1 MFSRIANFWQH
12 RRLAPLAT
20 AAAVVAV
27 GYAYQASM
35 SQLAAAEAASAAV
48 SMIGKHAVVVGGTS
62 GIGHGIALR
71 LARAGCSVTIVGRSE
86 ARGDAIV
93 ESMATTAAEQKHAF
107 LKLDAFSLKACGTL
121 AEQLGAG
128 DKPLDLLVLSQGMAT
143 VQGHTPVPETGL
155 DQKLTLHVYSR
166 ALLASAL
173 APVLARSADPRVLSV
188 LSAGIHGSY
197 TGSSLELL
205 KGYSIANA
213 ADAAGFYTDI
223 YLEAL
228 SEAHPKVSFLHTA
241 PGFVSTRWG
250 TEMPTPLRWLI
261 RGMQKLGGRS
271 KEACGEYMF
280 KGLYRP
286 EFPSPN
292 PNPNPNPKPNPKPKP
307 NPSPSPNPNPKP

>member
-143 VQGHTPVPETGL
+143 LQGHTPVPETGL

-188 LSAGIHGSY
+188 LSAGVHGSY

-228 SEAHPKVSFLHTA
+228 SEAHPKVAFLPPTHNPEPYDTLL
-241 PGFVSTRWG
+241 PNTITRV
-250 TEMPTPLRWLI
+250 L
-261 RGMQKLGGRS
+261 
-271 KEACGEYMF
+271 
-280 KGLYRP
+280 
-286 EFPSPN
+286 PSPQ
-292 PNPNPNPKPNPKPKP
+292 
-307 NPSPSPNPNPKP
+307 SACVI

>member
-1 MFSRIANFWQH
+1 MLFRVLRQH
-12 RRLAPLAT
+12 SLAPLAT

-71 LARAGCSVTIVGRSE
+71 LARAGCSVTIVGRSQ

-93 ESMATTAAEQKHAF
+93 ESMATTGGQKHAF
-107 LKLDAFSLKACGTL
+107 LQLDAFSLKACGTL

-128 DKPLDLLVLSQGMAT
+128 EKPLDLLVLSQGMAT
-143 VQGHTPVPETGL
+143 LQKHTPVPETGL

-173 APVLARSADPRVLSV
+173 APVLARSPDPRVLSV
-188 LSAGIHGSY
+188 LSAGVHGSY

-228 SEAHPKVSFLHTA
+228 SEAHPKV
-241 PGFVSTRWG
+241 
-250 TEMPTPLRWLI
+250 
-261 RGMQKLGGRS
+261 
-271 KEACGEYMF
+271 C
-280 KGLYRP
+280 
-286 EFPSPN
+286 
-292 PNPNPNPKPNPKPKP
+292 
-307 NPSPSPNPNPKP
+307 